1 MRMILKA
8 TIPVEAGNDAIRSGR
23 LGAVMERILGDLKPE
38 ASYFYAENGRRHAMI
53 VFDLK
58 ETSDIPRVAEPFF
71 LEFNAEV
78 DIQPCMTAEDLR
90 LAMSKVSQV
99 V

>member
-8 TIPVEAGNDAIRSGR
+8 TIPVEAGNDAIKAGR
-23 LGAVMERILGDLKPE
+23 LGTVMERILGDLKPE
-38 ASYFYAENGRRHAMI
+38 ASYFYAEKGRRHAMV

-58 ETSDIPRVAEPFF
+58 DTSDIPRVVEPFF

-78 DIQPCMTAEDLR
+78 EIQPCMNVDDLR
-90 LAMSKVSQV
+90 VAMSKLSQGV
-99 V
+99 